1 MGIVAEYTYQ
11 LPIIFVIRN
20 YLQKREAVFMTIIS
34 KKQMSEEDIKLQYIT
49 PAITA
54 KWDIKKITMETN
66 ITDGKINLKGNF
78 VTREKPKRAD
88 YVLYLNSNNPIA
100 IVEAK
105 DNKHSIS
112 HGLQQAMA
120 YASMLDIPFA
130 YSSNGDGF
138 FEHDFL
144 TGKERELD
152 LDEFPTEEELYC
164 RYKNGANNGEGLSEN
179 QEKMIQQPYYSS
191 QKTYPPRYYQRIA
204 INRTVDA
211 ISRGKDRLLLVMATG
226 TGKTY
231 TAFQIVYRLLKSGM
245 KSKILYLADR
255 NNLVDQS
262 IQQDF
267 APLEKVIHK
276 VNFSKDDPSTITSYQ
291 VYFSLYQQLAAG
303 NDDQEE
309 DINNTIIKLKQLFRS
324 DFFDLIIVDECHRGS
339 AKKESNWRK
348 ILEYFASA
356 TQIGMTATPKETK
369 YISNIDYFGEPIY
382 TYSLKEGIEDGFLAP
397 FKVINVMTDIGEGW
411 RPRKGQC
418 DIYGNEIEDRI
429 YTNSDYDYNIIIEDR
444 IQQVAAEIT
453 NYLKSTDRM
462 AKTIVFCAT
471 EDAAERMRVAL
482 VNQNSDMVQKNP
494 DYVVRITGSDTY
506 GKSKLDY
513 FISVREK
520 YPVIATTSKLLSTGS
535 DCKMTKLIVLDE
547 MIGSMTEFKQIIGRG
562 TRLREKEGKTHFVVM
577 DFRNVSR
584 LFADPDWDG
593 PIEMDEDF
601 NPKSGS
607 ERNTKPPVGP
617 GPDPIDPKQPKPIVN
632 RDGCQVK
639 IVYKTVSVYDANGKL
654 LRQESIIDYTKENIL
669 GAYASLDNFI
679 RKWSAEEKKEKI
691 KGLLREQGIDLETL
705 KEDQGMSDVDDFD
718 FICHIA
724 FDKKPLTRKE
734 RAENVKKKDFLNK
747 YSGAAR
753 EVLEALLDKYM
764 NTGIYEIEKTE
775 ILKLNPFMRMG
786 KPQKIASYFGG
797 KDGYLKAVKEL
808 ENAIYDGGAA

>member
-639 IVYKTVSVYDANGKL
+639 FVYKTVSVYDANGKL

-734 RAENVKKKDFLNK
+734 RAENVKKRDFLNK

-775 ILKLNPFMRMG
+775 ILKLDPFMRMG

>member
-1 MGIVAEYTYQ
+1 
-11 LPIIFVIRN
+11 
-20 YLQKREAVFMTIIS
+20 
-34 KKQMSEEDIKLQYIT
+34 MSEEDIKLQYIT

-66 ITDGKINLKGNF
+66 ITDGRINLKGNF

-144 TGKERELD
+144 TGKERELG

-291 VYFSLYQQLAAG
+291 VYFSLYQQLAGG

-309 DINNTIIKLKQLFRS
+309 DINNTILKLKQLFRP

-601 NPKSGS
+601 NPKSRSG
-607 ERNTKPPVGP
+607 RNPKPPVGP
-617 GPDPIDPKQPKPIVN
+617 GPDSVDPKQPKPIVN

-669 GAYASLDNFI
+669 GAYASLDIFI

-691 KGLLREQGIDLETL
+691 RGLLREQGIDLETL
-705 KEDQGMSDVDDFD
+705 KEDQRMSDVDDFD
-718 FICHIA
+718 FICHVA

-734 RAENVKKKDFLNK
+734 RAENVKKRDFLNK

-775 ILKLNPFMRMG
+775 ILKLDPFMRMG

>member
-1 MGIVAEYTYQ
+1 
-11 LPIIFVIRN
+11 
-20 YLQKREAVFMTIIS
+20 
-34 KKQMSEEDIKLQYIT
+34 MSEEDIKLQYIT

-66 ITDGKINLKGNF
+66 ITDGKINLRGNF

-144 TGKERELD
+144 TGKERELG

-291 VYFSLYQQLAAG
+291 VYFSLYQQLAGG
-303 NDDQEE
+303 NDDPEE
-309 DINNTIIKLKQLFRS
+309 DINNTILKLKQLFRP

-607 ERNTKPPVGP
+607 GKNTKPPVGS
-617 GPDPIDPKQPKPIVN
+617 GPDPVEPKQPKPIVN

-669 GAYASLDNFI
+669 GAYASLENFI

-691 KGLLREQGIDLETL
+691 RRLLREQGIDLETL

-718 FICHIA
+718 FICHVA

-734 RAENVKKKDFLNK
+734 RAENVKKRDFLNK

-764 NTGIYEIEKTE
+764 NTGIYEIEKAE
-775 ILKLNPFMRMG
+775 ILKLDPFMRMG